1 MTQTDQH
8 VAKLQQVSSLANK
21 ADQCGVQF
29 PENLPCVFTFIK
41 NVSRSKVCGGLHHSL
56 QLYFSTYLFLVAK
69 YPTQLEF
76 KTIQSS
82 QITLTKMKN

>member
-1 MTQTDQH
+1 MSILNSETLQHHKMHTKSLPYYIVMVNCGPWYVHFQLKMNLTVTQTDQH

-41 NVSRSKVCGGLHHSL
+41 TQRCISL
-56 QLYFSTYLFLVAK
+56 
-69 YPTQLEF
+69 
-76 KTIQSS
+76 
-82 QITLTKMKN
+82 